1 MSESGLPLAAH
12 MVESMDAADALWDGY
27 LSPAFREGLAADIG
41 EGSARALYR
50 WLSALSGLGR
60 CTPGY
65 QRLHAARYSGDP
77 AVAPVPVAPRT
88 GRHER
93 ASSYLTALF
102 LREEGWS
109 REAAE
114 WAGYAVGGWRVN
126 VLREA
131 ADSEE
136 WGGAEW
142 RALQRDLFHGMTGAA
157 GFPLESLAWHVPS
170 PGVQLACSGAV
181 ILADRVA
188 AQGGEL
194 PAAAPPALA
203 DLSAPGGGT
212 GDPRVHEAALEAAFE
227 METPGLLLI
236 ASPDGTEAAFAAA
249 EVLAAKFGLD
259 GFFYALPTQEALD
272 AAADRVVGERRR
284 SLNGMGTLEQLRL
297 DQADTT
303 DPRMMLRQLTLVT
316 RAVIIDAADTSATS
330 ADTAAV
336 PAPRRAR
343 RLPRAVPPALSW
355 LGEHGVPAV
364 LLTPDL
370 GEGERGALFEA
381 YTGDLLV
388 RPRQGTSPRITW
400 ATAPQRRSRAA

>member
-1 MSESGLPLAAH
+1 MSESGLPLAVH
-12 MVESMDAADALWDGY
+12 MIEAMDAADALWDGH
-27 LSPAFREGLAADIG
+27 LSPAFREGLAAGIG
-41 EGSARALYR
+41 EGRARALYR

-65 QRLHAARYSGDP
+65 QALQAVRFSGD
-77 AVAPVPVAPRT
+77 AAAAPVPVAPRT
-88 GRHER
+88 GRHDR
-93 ASSYLTALF
+93 ASSLLTALF

-114 WAGYAVGGWRVN
+114 WAGYAVGGHRVD
-126 VLREA
+126 VLRES

-136 WGGAEW
+136 TGGEEW
-142 RALQRDLFHGMTGAA
+142 RAAQRDLFHGMTGAA
-157 GFPLESLAWHVPS
+157 GFPLESLAGHVPP
-170 PGVQLACSGAV
+170 PGVQLALSGAV

-194 PAAAPPALA
+194 PVAAPPALA
-203 DLSAPGGGT
+203 DLSAPSGGG
-212 GDPRVHEAALEAAFE
+212 GDPQVHGAAVEAAFE
-227 METPGLLLI
+227 MEAPGLLLI
-236 ASPDGTEAAFAAA
+236 GSPEDTEAAFAAA

-272 AAADRVVGERRR
+272 AAAERVLGERRR

-316 RAVIIDAADTSATS
+316 RAVIIDAAE
-330 ADTAAV
+330 TAPV

-343 RLPRAVPPALSW
+343 RLPRAVPPALAW

-370 GEGERGALFEA
+370 DEAERSALFES

-388 RPRQGTSPRITW
+388 RPRPGASPRITW
-400 ATAPQRRSRAA
+400 ATAPQRASRAA